1 MKGGP
6 GVICARPGVRLAA
19 AGAAVTNLSVHI
31 IKIGI
36 NDPYFDVLT
45 NRSYPTIFL
54 IFIDALYFL
63 CLIQSQLFYFRSLIC
78 KITYFF

>member
-1 MKGGP
+1 MNRIIQIMKGGP

-36 NDPYFDVLT
+36 NDP
-45 NRSYPTIFL
+45 
-54 IFIDALYFL
+54 
-63 CLIQSQLFYFRSLIC
+63 
-78 KITYFF
+78 

>member
-1 MKGGP
+1 MNRIIQIMKGGP

-36 NDPYFDVLT
+36 NDPYLM
-45 NRSYPTIFL
+45 Y
-54 IFIDALYFL
+54 
-63 CLIQSQLFYFRSLIC
+63 
-78 KITYFF
+78 